1 MAEAYRQSIIEHGL
15 EMASPSNESRYLLMV
30 VGMHRSGTSS
40 VAGLYRCLGA
50 DLGISLMPPAPDNPK
65 GFFENNRIVFAHDAL
80 LAALD
85 RAWNSLIPPDP
96 GWATSEDAV
105 QACRQ
110 IKFILAKECR
120 SNAPVWMV
128 KDPRVCLLMP
138 LWHQIAADFGRMLK
152 TVVVVRHPEEIAASL
167 RAREK
172 MPFDDAMQLC
182 LKHTQALAG
191 NALPQGTQGI
201 VYDALLAH
209 RDDALDIVN
218 RAAGG
223 IFPEPTAEQRAQAD
237 EFLVGS
243 LRRNSVSSATT
254 NLGKLYEASFSSKT
268 ALISPEA
275 VAAFIQRAGELPPEK
290 PAPVT
295 ETDKARTSYYEG
307 LKLAYARSNLQLFQ
321 AREHFVGFA
330 KLQAEAETAR
340 KNYTEREEELL
351 IARETYRAREVEFL
365 TQTSDV
371 KASWEQRY
379 LQAEADRDFAIRDFE
394 MRLALQRK
402 DAETQMQ
409 FLRKDLDDARTANQ
423 LLTERIGNFEALLR
437 RQSEVPFRT
446 GLKSFIFG
454 SARLGYR
461 TLPLSGRQKQ
471 ALLAKFGSRLS
482 RIIPGAHSVAQ
493 PLAPNLRMAT
503 AAEVAEPD
511 FAFKETDAP
520 EVSIIVPVYN
530 QINYTIR
537 CLQSLAEHRTQ
548 HSFEVIVMDDVSN
561 DQTQDVLPRIPGL
574 RYVRNEKNL
583 GFLKNCNKAAGLA
596 RGKYLVFLNND
607 TIVLSGWLDSLHRTF
622 KLHGNVGLV
631 GSKLIYPDGRLQ
643 EAGGIIW
650 KDASGWNWGRLGNPQ
665 HPRFNYVRD
674 ADYVSGASI
683 MIPRNLFEEIGR
695 FDERYAPAYYEDTD
709 LAFALRDKGYRVLYQ
724 PKSAVVH
731 FEGIS
736 SGTDENRGVK
746 RYQAVNR
753 KKFAERW
760 AKVLP
765 IHGTSEDGP
774 SRSADRRWSRHALIV
789 DAVTPT
795 PDQDSGSV
803 DMVNLIRILTSLGWR
818 VHFVPQ
824 TNYAHFGRYTD
835 ELQEL
840 GVECVYF
847 PPYRTLEH
855 YLEENGDF
863 FDTVFVCREPIART
877 VMPVIAEKLPNAKR
891 VFYTVDL
898 HYLRSERQA
907 ELTKDSRIAGDAQ
920 KTKDSE
926 LALMR
931 QSDLTILLSEV
942 EKDIIAAELPEA
954 RTAIVPLIRDVPGRR
969 SGFQTRSNVVFIGS
983 FNHPPNVD
991 AVEWLVKEI
1000 WPLVR
1005 NHKVNARLRICGS
1018 NMPDAVRRLCA
1029 QDPDIEAVGFVA
1041 DLGEVFD
1048 HCRLSV
1054 APLRFGAGLKG
1065 KLATSFGYGVPCIA
1079 TRVAIEGMSADGL
1092 EPCRLQGETA
1102 EELADLIAHY
1112 YRSEQDWER
1121 ASRASLAYVEQQF
1134 SFNVVRETVSKIM
1147 KDLHATKG

>member
-1 MAEAYRQSIIEHGL
+1 
-15 EMASPSNESRYLLMV
+15 MASPSNEPRYLLMV

-40 VAGLYRCLGA
+40 VSGLYRCLGA
-50 DLGISLMPPAPDNPK
+50 DLGTSLMPPAPDNPK
-65 GFFENNRIVFAHDAL
+65 GFFENSRIVFAHDAL
-80 LAALD
+80 LAALN
-85 RAWNSLIPPDP
+85 RAWNSVVPPGP
-96 GWATSEDAV
+96 GWEISEDAF
-105 QACRQ
+105 QAGQ
-110 IKFILAKECR
+110 YLKFVLANEC
-120 SNAPVWMV
+120 AADTPVWLV

-138 LWHQIAADFGRMLK
+138 LWHQIATELGRTLK
-152 TVVVVRHPEEIAASL
+152 TVVVFRHPEEIAASL
-167 RAREK
+167 HARENI
-172 MPFDDAMQLC
+172 PFDDAMQLC
-182 LKHTQALAG
+182 LKYIQSLAG
-191 NALPQGTQGI
+191 NALPEGTQGV

-209 RDDALDIVN
+209 REDALDILN
-218 RAAGG
+218 LAAGG
-223 IFPEPTAEQRAQAD
+223 IFPEPKAEQRAQAD
-237 EFLVGS
+237 EFFTAS
-243 LRRNSVSSATT
+243 LRRNAVSSATT
-254 NLGKLYEASFSSKT
+254 NLGKLYEAFFSGKD

-275 VAAFIQRAGELPPEK
+275 VSAFIQRAGELPSEK
-290 PAPVT
+290 PAPI
-295 ETDKARTSYYEG
+295 TDADEARAAYCEG
-307 LKLAYARSNLQLFQ
+307 LKLAYARSNLQLLQ
-321 AREHFVGFA
+321 AREHITESA
-330 KLQAEAETAR
+330 KLQAEADTAR

-351 IARETYRAREVEFL
+351 TARKTYRAREVEFL
-365 TQTSDV
+365 SQMSDV
-371 KASWEQRY
+371 KASWERRY
-379 LQAEADRDFAIRDFE
+379 LQTEADRAAAIRDLE
-394 MRLALQRK
+394 
-402 DAETQMQ
+402 
-409 FLRKDLDDARTANQ
+409 DARAVNQ

-437 RQSEVPFRT
+437 RQAEVPFRT
-446 GLKSFIFG
+446 GVKSFIFG

-461 TLPLSGRQKQ
+461 SLPLSMRQKQ
-471 ALLAKFGSRLS
+471 ALVAKFGPRLS
-482 RIIPGAHSVAQ
+482 RFIPGAHSVAQ
-493 PLAPNLRMAT
+493 TIVPNLRMAT

-511 FAFKETDAP
+511 FAFKESDAP
-520 EVSIIVPVYN
+520 EVSVIVPVYN

-561 DQTQDVLPRIPGL
+561 DQTQSVLPRIPGL
-574 RYVRNEKNL
+574 RYIRNEENL
-583 GFLKNCNKAAGLA
+583 GFLRNCNKAAGLA
-596 RGKYLVFLNND
+596 RGKYLLFLNND

-622 KLHGNVGLV
+622 KLHGDVGLV

-650 KDASGWNWGRLGNPQ
+650 KDASGWNWGRLGDPQ

-683 MIPRNLFEEIGR
+683 MIARDLFEEIGR

-709 LAFALRDKGYRVLYQ
+709 LAFSVRDKGYRVLYQ
-724 PKSAVVH
+724 PKSVVVH

-753 KKFAERW
+753 KKFAEKW
-760 AKVLP
+760 ATILP

-774 SRSADRRWSRHALIV
+774 SQSADRRWARHVLIV

-835 ELQEL
+835 DLQEL

-855 YLEENGDF
+855 YLEENGDI
-863 FDTVFVCREPIART
+863 FDTVFICREGIARS
-877 VMPVIAEKLPNAKR
+877 VMPVLAKKLPKAKR

-907 ELTKDSRIAGDAQ
+907 ELTKDPRIAGEAQ
-920 KTKDSE
+920 KTKASE

-954 RTAIVPLIRDVPGRR
+954 RTAIVPLIRDIPGRR
-969 SGFQTRSNVVFIGS
+969 SGFQARSNVVFIGS

-1005 NHKVNARLRICGS
+1005 QHKVNARLRICGS

-1029 QDPDIEAVGFVA
+1029 QEADIEAVGFVA

-1079 TRVAIEGMSADGL
+1079 TRVAIEGMSEDGL

-1112 YRSEQDWER
+1112 YRTEQDWER

>member
-1 MAEAYRQSIIEHGL
+1 
-15 EMASPSNESRYLLMV
+15 MASSSNESRYLLMV
-30 VGMHRSGTSS
+30 AGMHRSGTSS

-50 DLGISLMPPAPDNPK
+50 DLGTSLMPPAPDNPK
-65 GFFENNRIVFAHDAL
+65 GFFENSRIVFAHDAL

-85 RAWNSLIPPDP
+85 RAWNSVAPPAP
-96 GWATSEDAV
+96 GWEASEDAF
-105 QACRQ
+105 QACQ
-110 IKFILAKECR
+110 YLKFILANECKP
-120 SNAPVWMV
+120 NAPVWLV

-138 LWHQIAADFGRMLK
+138 LWHRLAAGLGRTLK
-152 TVVVVRHPEEIAASL
+152 TVVVFRHPEEIAASL
-167 RAREK
+167 HAREN
-172 MPFDDAMQLC
+172 MPFDDAMHLC
-182 LKHTQALAG
+182 LQYTQALSG
-191 NALPQGTQGI
+191 NALPKGTQGI

-209 RDDALDIVN
+209 RDDALDILN
-218 RAAGG
+218 RAAGS
-223 IFPEPTAEQRAQAD
+223 IFPEPRAEQRAQAD
-237 EFLVGS
+237 EFFTPS
-243 LRRNSVSSATT
+243 LRRNTVSSATT
-254 NLGKLYEASFSSKT
+254 NLGKLYEASFSGKD
-268 ALISPEA
+268 ALIASET
-275 VAAFIQRAGELPPEK
+275 VTSFIQQAGELPSEL
-290 PAPVT
+290 APVT
-295 ETDKARTSYYEG
+295 DSDKARISYYEG
-307 LKLAYARSNLQLFQ
+307 LKLAYARSNLQLLQ
-321 AREHFVGFA
+321 AREHINA
-330 KLQAEAETAR
+330 SDKLQTEAETAR
-340 KNYTEREEELL
+340 KNYTEREEELRT
-351 IARETYRAREVEFL
+351 ARRIYRAREVEFL
-365 TQTSDV
+365 SQISDV
-371 KASWEQRY
+371 KANWEQRF
-379 LQAEADRDFAIRDFE
+379 LQTEADRAVAIRDFE
-394 MRLALQRK
+394 KRLALQRK
-402 DAETQMQ
+402 DAEMQMQ
-409 FLRKDLDDARTANQ
+409 SLRKNLEDARTVNQ
-423 LLTERIGNFEALLR
+423 ILTERIGNFESLLR
-437 RQSEVPFRT
+437 RQAEVPFRT

-461 TLPLSGRQKQ
+461 ILPLSGRQKQ
-471 ALLAKFGSRLS
+471 ALVAKFGSRLS
-482 RIIPGAHSVAQ
+482 RIIPGAHSVGQ
-493 PLAPNLRMAT
+493 TIAPNLRMAT

-511 FAFKETDAP
+511 FDFKDADAP

-537 CLQSLAEHRTQ
+537 CLQSLSEHKTQ
-548 HSFEVIVMDDVSN
+548 YSFEVIVMDDVSN
-561 DQTQDVLPRIPGL
+561 DQTAKVLPRIPGL

-583 GFLKNCNKAAGLA
+583 GFLRNCNKAAGLA

-607 TIVLSGWLDSLHRTF
+607 TIVLSGWLDALYRTF
-622 KLHGNVGLV
+622 KLHGNVGLI

-650 KDASGWNWGRLGNPQ
+650 KDASGWNWGRLGDPQ

-683 MIPRNLFEEIGR
+683 MIARELFEEIGR

-709 LAFALRDKGYRVLYQ
+709 LAFSVRDKGYRVIYQ
-724 PKSAVVH
+724 PKSVVVH

-746 RYQAVNR
+746 RYQAINR
-753 KKFAERW
+753 QKFAEKW

-774 SRSADRRWSRHALIV
+774 GRSADRRWARHVLIV

-863 FDTVFVCREPIART
+863 FDTVFVCREPIARS
-877 VMPVIAEKLPNAKR
+877 VIPVIAKKLPNAKR

-898 HYLRSERQA
+898 HYLRSKRQA
-907 ELTKDSRIAGDAQ
+907 ELTKDPRIAGEAQ

-954 RTAIVPLIRDVPGRR
+954 RTAIVPLIRDIPGRR
-969 SGFQTRSNVVFIGS
+969 SGFQARSNVVFIGS

-1005 NHKVNARLRICGS
+1005 QRKVNARLRICGS
-1018 NMPDAVRRLCA
+1018 NMPDAVRRLCT
-1029 QDPDIEAVGFVA
+1029 QEPDIEAVGFVA

-1079 TRVAIEGMSADGL
+1079 TRVAIEGMSEDGL
-1092 EPCRLQGETA
+1092 EPCRLQGDTA
-1102 EELADLIAHY
+1102 EELANLIAHY

-1134 SFNVVRETVSKIM
+1134 SFNVVREKVSKIM

>member
-1 MAEAYRQSIIEHGL
+1 
-15 EMASPSNESRYLLMV
+15 MASPSNESRYLLIV
-30 VGMHRSGTSS
+30 AGMHRSGTSS
-40 VAGLYRCLGA
+40 VAGLYSCLGA
-50 DLGISLMPPAPDNPK
+50 DLGTSLMPPAPDNPK

-80 LAALD
+80 LAAFD
-85 RAWNSLIPPDP
+85 QAWNSEAPLKPA
-96 GWATSEDAV
+96 WETSKHAV
-105 QACRQ
+105 QARKRL
-110 IKFILAKECR
+110 KFIVEDECK
-120 SNAPVWMV
+120 SNAPVWLV

-138 LWHQIAADFGRMLK
+138 LWHQIAAEFGRTLK
-152 TVVVVRHPEEIAASL
+152 TVVVFRHPEEIAASL
-167 RAREK
+167 HAREN

-191 NALPQGTQGI
+191 NALPEGTQGI

-209 RDDALDIVN
+209 RDDALEILN
-218 RAAGG
+218 RAAGD
-223 IFPEPTAEQRAQAD
+223 IFPEPSAEQRAQAD
-237 EFLVGS
+237 DFFIAS
-243 LRRNSVSSATT
+243 LRRNAVSRATT
-254 NLGKLYEASFSSKT
+254 NLGKLYEASFSGKN
-268 ALISPEA
+268 ALITPKT
-275 VAAFIQRAGELPPEK
+275 VASFIRKAGELPPEK
-290 PAPVT
+290 PAPVADA
-295 ETDKARTSYYEG
+295 DKARTTYYEG
-307 LKLAYARSNLQLFQ
+307 LKLAYARSNLELLQ
-321 AREHFVGFA
+321 AREHITA
-330 KLQAEAETAR
+330 SDKRQAEAEAVR
-340 KNYTEREEELL
+340 KNDTGREEELRA
-351 IARETYRAREVEFL
+351 ARRSYRAREVEFL
-365 TQTSDV
+365 SQMSDV

-379 LQAEADRDFAIRDFE
+379 RQAETDRTFAIQDFE

-409 FLRKDLDDARTANQ
+409 SLRKDVEDTRAANQ
-423 LLTERIGNFEALLR
+423 LLTERIGSFEALLR
-437 RQSEVPFRT
+437 RQAEVPFRT
-446 GLKSFIFG
+446 GLKSLIFG

-461 TLPLSGRQKQ
+461 TLPLSARQKQ
-471 ALLAKFGSRLS
+471 ALVAKFGSRLS
-482 RIIPGAHSVAQ
+482 RIIPGAHGVPQAIT
-493 PLAPNLRMAT
+493 PNFRMAT

-511 FAFKETDAP
+511 FSFKETDAP

-537 CLQSLAEHRTQ
+537 CLQYLAEHRTQ
-548 HSFEVIVMDDVSN
+548 YSFEVIVMDDVSN
-561 DQTQDVLPRIPGL
+561 DQTQEVLPRIPGL
-574 RYVRNEKNL
+574 RYIRNEQNL
-583 GFLKNCNKAAGLA
+583 GFLRNCNKAAGLA

-607 TIVLSGWLDSLHRTF
+607 TIVLSAWLDALLRIF
-622 KLHGNVGLV
+622 KLHEGVGLV

-683 MIPRNLFEEIGR
+683 MVPRHLFEEIGR

-709 LAFALRDKGYRVLYQ
+709 LAFSVRDKGYRVLYQ
-724 PKSAVVH
+724 PKSVVVH

-746 RYQAVNR
+746 RYQAINR
-753 KKFAERW
+753 QKFAEKW

-765 IHGTSEDGP
+765 VHGTSEDGP
-774 SRSADRRWSRHALIV
+774 GRSADRRWARHVLIV

-855 YLEENGDF
+855 YLEENSDV
-863 FDTVFVCREPIART
+863 FDTVFICREPIARSA
-877 VMPVIAEKLPNAKR
+877 MPVIAKKLPKAKR

-907 ELTKDSRIAGDAQ
+907 ELTKDPRIAGEAQ

-926 LALMR
+926 LALIR

-954 RTAIVPLIRDVPGRR
+954 RTAIVPLIRDIPGRR
-969 SGFQTRSNVVFIGS
+969 SGFQARSNVVFIGS

-1005 NHKVNARLRICGS
+1005 QRKVNARLKICGS
-1018 NMPDAVRRLCA
+1018 NMPDAVRKLCA
-1029 QDPDIEAVGFVA
+1029 QETDIEAVGFVA

-1065 KLATSFGYGVPCIA
+1065 KLATSFGYGVPCVA

-1121 ASRASLAYVEQQF
+1121 VSRASLAYAEQQF

-1147 KDLHATKG
+1147 KDLHATKS

>member
-1 MAEAYRQSIIEHGL
+1 
-15 EMASPSNESRYLLMV
+15 MASSSNESRYLLMV
-30 VGMHRSGTSS
+30 AGMHRSGTSS

-50 DLGISLMPPAPDNPK
+50 DLGTSLMPPAPDNPK
-65 GFFENNRIVFAHDAL
+65 GFFENSQIVFAHDAL
-80 LAALD
+80 LAALG
-85 RAWNSLIPPDP
+85 RAWNSVVPPAP
-96 GWATSEDAV
+96 GWETSEDAF
-105 QACRQ
+105 QACQ
-110 IKFILAKECR
+110 YLKFILANECK
-120 SNAPVWMV
+120 SNAPVWLV

-138 LWHQIAADFGRMLK
+138 LWHQLAAELGRTLK
-152 TVVVVRHPEEIAASL
+152 TVVVFRHPEEIAASL
-167 RAREK
+167 HAREN

-182 LKHTQALAG
+182 LKYMQSLAG
-191 NALPQGTQGI
+191 NALPEGTQGI

-209 RDDALDIVN
+209 RDDALDILN
-218 RAAGG
+218 RAAGY
-223 IFPEPTAEQRAQAD
+223 IFPEPSAEQRAQAD
-237 EFLVGS
+237 EFFTAS
-243 LRRNSVSSATT
+243 LRRNVVSSATT
-254 NLGKLYEASFSSKT
+254 NLGKLYEASFSDKD
-268 ALISPEA
+268 ALISPDA
-275 VAAFIQRAGELPPEK
+275 VSAFVQRAGELPPEK

-295 ETDKARTSYYEG
+295 DSDEARAAYYEG
-307 LKLAYARSNLQLFQ
+307 LKLAYARSNLQLLQ
-321 AREHFVGFA
+321 ACEQITAFD
-330 KLQAEAETAR
+330 KLQTEAETAR
-340 KNYTEREEELL
+340 KNDTGREEELRT
-351 IARETYRAREVEFL
+351 ARRTYRAREMEFL
-365 TQTSDV
+365 SQMSDV
-371 KASWEQRY
+371 KASREQRF
-379 LQAEADRDFAIRDFE
+379 LQAEANSAGAIRDFE
-394 MRLALQRK
+394 IRLALQRK
-402 DAETQMQ
+402 AAETQMQ
-409 FLRKDLDDARTANQ
+409 SLRKDLEDARVANQ
-423 LLTERIGNFEALLR
+423 LLTERIGSFEALLR
-437 RQSEVPFRT
+437 KQAEVPFRT

-461 TLPLSGRQKQ
+461 TLPLSERQKQ
-471 ALLAKFGSRLS
+471 ALIAKFGSRLS
-482 RIIPGAHSVAQ
+482 RIIPGAHNVAQ
-493 PLAPNLRMAT
+493 AIAPNLRMAT

-511 FAFKETDAP
+511 FTFKEADAP

-548 HSFEVIVMDDVSN
+548 YSFEVIVMDDVSN

-574 RYVRNEKNL
+574 RYIRNEQNL
-583 GFLKNCNKAAGLA
+583 GFLRNCNKAAGLA

-607 TIVLSGWLDSLHRTF
+607 TIVLSGWLDALHRPF
-622 KLHGNVGLV
+622 KMHEDVGLV

-650 KDASGWNWGRLGNPQ
+650 KDASGWNWGRLGDPQ

-683 MIPRNLFEEIGR
+683 MIARDLFEEIGR

-709 LAFALRDKGYRVLYQ
+709 LAFSVRDKGYRVLYQ
-724 PKSAVVH
+724 PKSVVVH

-736 SGTDENRGVK
+736 SGTDENLGVK

-753 KKFAERW
+753 QKFAEKW

-774 SRSADRRWSRHALIV
+774 SRSADRRLARHVLVV
-789 DAVTPT
+789 DAVTPA

-818 VHFVPQ
+818 VHFIPQ

-855 YLEENGDF
+855 YLEENGDL
-863 FDTVFVCREPIART
+863 FDTVFVCRERIARN
-877 VMPVIAEKLPNAKR
+877 VMPVIAKKLPKAKR

-907 ELTKDSRIAGDAQ
+907 ELTKDPRIAGEAQ

-942 EKDIIAAELPEA
+942 EKDIIAAELPGA
-954 RTAIVPLIRDVPGRR
+954 RTAIVPLIRDIPGRR
-969 SGFQTRSNVVFIGS
+969 SGFRARSNVVFIGS

-1005 NHKVNARLRICGS
+1005 QRKVNARLRICGS
-1018 NMPDAVRRLCA
+1018 NMPDAVRKLCA
-1029 QDPDIEAVGFVA
+1029 QETDIEAVGFVA

-1065 KLATSFGYGVPCIA
+1065 KLATSFGYGVPCVA
-1079 TRVAIEGMSADGL
+1079 TRVAIEGMSEDGL

>member
-1 MAEAYRQSIIEHGL
+1 
-15 EMASPSNESRYLLMV
+15 MASSSNEPRYLLMV
-30 VGMHRSGTSS
+30 AGMHRSGTSS
-40 VAGLYRCLGA
+40 VAGLYNCLGA

-65 GFFENNRIVFAHDAL
+65 GFFENSRIVFAHDAL
-80 LAALD
+80 LAALG
-85 RAWNSLIPPDP
+85 RAWNSEAPLKP
-96 GWATSEDAV
+96 GWEASEHAL
-105 QACRQ
+105 QARKHL
-110 IKFILAKECR
+110 KFILDDEFGP
-120 SNAPVWMV
+120 SAPVWLV
-128 KDPRVCLLMP
+128 KDPRICLLMP
-138 LWHQIAADFGRMLK
+138 LWHQIAAELGRTLK
-152 TVVVVRHPEEIAASL
+152 TVVVFRHPEEIAASL
-167 RAREK
+167 HAREN

-182 LKHTQALAG
+182 LQYTQALAG
-191 NALPQGTQGI
+191 NALTEGTQGI

-209 RDDALDIVN
+209 RDDALDILN

-223 IFPEPTAEQRAQAD
+223 IFPKPSAEQRAQAD
-237 EFLVGS
+237 EFFTAS
-243 LRRNSVSSATT
+243 LRRNAVSSATT
-254 NLGKLYEASFSSKT
+254 NLGKLYEASFSGKD
-268 ALISPEA
+268 ALIAPDA
-275 VAAFIQRAGELPPEK
+275 ITAFIQQADELPPEK
-290 PAPVT
+290 LAPVT
-295 ETDKARTSYYEG
+295 DADKARTNYHEG
-307 LKLAYARSNLQLFQ
+307 LKLAYARCNLQLLH
-321 AREHFVGFA
+321 AREHIA
-330 KLQAEAETAR
+330 ANRELQAEAEMAR
-340 KNYTEREEELL
+340 KNYTQREEELL
-351 IARETYRAREVEFL
+351 TVRKTYRAREVEFL
-365 TQTSDV
+365 AQMMDAKTT
-371 KASWEQRY
+371 WEQRY
-379 LQAEADRDFAIRDFE
+379 LQAEADRAFAIRDFDK
-394 MRLALQRK
+394 RLALQRK
-402 DAETQMQ
+402 DLE
-409 FLRKDLDDARTANQ
+409 DARAANQ
-423 LLTERIGNFEALLR
+423 LLTERIGSFEALLR
-437 RQSEVPFRT
+437 RQAEVPFRT

-461 TLPLSGRQKQ
+461 TLPLSERQKQ
-471 ALLAKFGSRLS
+471 ALVAKLGSRLS
-482 RIIPGAHSVAQ
+482 RIIPGAHNVAQ
-493 PLAPNLRMAT
+493 AIAPNLRMAT

-511 FAFKETDAP
+511 FTFKETDAP
-520 EVSIIVPVYN
+520 EVSIIVPVCN

-537 CLQSLAEHRTQ
+537 CLQSLAEHRTKY
-548 HSFEVIVMDDVSN
+548 SFEVIVMDDVSN
-561 DQTQDVLPRIPGL
+561 DQTQEVLPRIPGL
-574 RYVRNEKNL
+574 RYIRNEQNL

-607 TIVLSGWLDSLHRTF
+607 TIVLSGWLDALLRTF
-622 KLHGNVGLV
+622 KLHGDVGLV

-650 KDASGWNWGRLGNPQ
+650 KDASGWNWGRLGDPQ

-683 MIPRNLFEEIGR
+683 MIARDLFEEIGR

-709 LAFALRDKGYRVLYQ
+709 LAFSVRDRGYRVLYQ
-724 PKSAVVH
+724 PKSVVVH

-753 KKFAERW
+753 QKFAEKW

-774 SRSADRRWSRHALIV
+774 GRSADRRWARHVLIV
-789 DAVTPT
+789 DAVTPA

-855 YLEENGDF
+855 YLEDNSDV
-863 FDTVFVCREPIART
+863 FDTVFVCREPIARS
-877 VMPVIAEKLPNAKR
+877 VMPVIAKKLPKAKR

-907 ELTKDSRIAGDAQ
+907 ELSKDPRISVEAQ
-920 KTKDSE
+920 KTKNSE

-942 EKDIIAAELPEA
+942 EKDIIADELPGA
-954 RTAIVPLIRDVPGRR
+954 RTAIVPLIRDIPGRR
-969 SGFQTRSNVVFIGS
+969 SGFQARSNVVFIGS

-1005 NHKVNARLRICGS
+1005 QRKVNARLRICGS
-1018 NMPDAVRRLCA
+1018 NMPDAVRRLCM
-1029 QDPDIEAVGFVA
+1029 QEPDIEAVGFVA

-1079 TRVAIEGMSADGL
+1079 TRVAIEGMSEDGL

-1102 EELADLIAHY
+1102 EDLADLIAHY

-1134 SFNVVRETVSKIM
+1134 SFNVVREKVSKIM
-1147 KDLHATKG
+1147 NDLHATNG